1 MAGYIGTQAVS
12 VNTTSATITGDA
24 SIGGDLSLG
33 DSDKAIFGAGSDLQI
48 YHDGSNSYV
57 DDAGTGRL
65 ILRGNDRVMI
75 QKYTGEDMISCLV
88 DGAVKLYHNNAK
100 KFETSASGIT
110 VLGNI
115 ANASGDMA
123 LDTAGDFIIDCAGSI
138 TLDSDG
144 GDVQFKDGGVSIG
157 AVINNN
163 SDFVFRS
170 LVSDK
175 DVLIKGNDGGST
187 ITALTLDMSLA
198 GEAVFN
204 AGAVVNESGIDS
216 NFRVEGVSN
225 TTMLFVDAGTDR
237 VAIGHGTPHAK
248 LDVMGQG
255 TAIDNLSMLIGADE
269 GNAVNPGRTNGA
281 DKACRI
287 GVPHRDTSEQAM
299 ALIVASS
306 TGSTTKNNITIGGG
320 TGVLNGATEIHFNI
334 SDDATTTNGTLRM
347 SIAQAGLV
355 SIGTVPAV
363 GGQLNLKATGDRCVS
378 TMQVNANGDGA
389 ICFFNAIGTG
399 VGNVLV
405 NSSSVTYGTSSD
417 YRLKEN
423 VDYDWDATTRLKQL
437 KPARFNFISDADTT
451 VDGFLAH
458 EAQAVVPESVQGT
471 HNETQTLAN
480 VVLSASNTVLAEN
493 IEQSDWTAGK
503 SATTDEDGNAVA
515 AVYPSDS
522 TWAAEHVVPKMQG
535 IDQSKLV
542 PLLVKTIIELEARI
556 TALEA

>member
-170 LVSDK
+170 LVSNK
-175 DVLIKGNDGGST
+175 DVLIRGNNAGT
-187 ITALTLDMSLA
+187 PITALQLDMS
-198 GEAVFN
+198 
-204 AGAVVNESGIDS
+204 D
-216 NFRVEGVSN
+216 
-225 TTMLFVDAGTDR
+225 D
-237 VAIGHGTPHAK
+237 
-248 LDVMGQG
+248 G
-255 TAIDNLSMLIGADE
+255 TAIFNNHVTIGGE
-269 GNAVNPGRTNGA
+269 TRTTN
-281 DKACRI
+281 I
-287 GVPHRDTSEQAM
+287 NT
-299 ALIVASS
+299 ASS
-306 TGSTTKNNITIGGG
+306 TGTLVMFGGASNKGGTIELSGGNNTGATGSGIVFKTGASTANPAERMRIANSGAVTMPTQPAFLAVPDSDQNNIAVNSDVTVVFSTEKFDQGSDFASNTFTSPV
-320 TGVLNGATEIHFNI
+320 TGKY
-334 SDDATTTNGTLRM
+334 
-347 SIAQAGLV
+347 
-355 SIGTVPAV
+355 
-363 GGQLNLKATGDRCVS
+363 QLNLT
-378 TMQVNANGDGA
+378 
-389 ICFFNAIGTG
+389 I
-399 VGNVLV
+399 L
-405 NSSSVTYGTSSD
+405 
-417 YRLKEN
+417 LLN
-423 VDYDWDATTRLKQL
+423 VD
-437 KPARFNFISDADTT
+437 
-451 VDGFLAH
+451 
-458 EAQAVVPESVQGT
+458 
-471 HNETQTLAN
+471 
-480 VVLSASNTVLAEN
+480 SASNYYYVALNTSNNYISAWIDPDSGQDSAQHSISLSVLADMDA
-493 IEQSDWTAGK
+493 SDTVTAQVRQG
-503 SATTDEDGNAVA
+503 SGTQQTDIDTNSYFSGYLVA
-515 AVYPSDS
+515 
-522 TWAAEHVVPKMQG
+522 
-535 IDQSKLV
+535 
-542 PLLVKTIIELEARI
+542 
-556 TALEA
+556 

>member
-170 LVSDK
+170 LVSNK
-175 DVLIKGNDGGST
+175 DVLIRGNNAGTPITALQLDMSDGGTAIFNNQIKVPNSSVAIGGTADNGFELMVTGGAKITNAGNDSHGQLRLTGTSSGDSELVMSTASNERHIYVDESDSNTLRFSGGNGKNHASDMKINNVGNLAVGGALSKGSGSFKIRHPLEAKKNTHYLVHSFIEGPQADNIYRGKVDLVSGSATQNIDTVAGMSDGTFAALNREVQCFTTNESGWTAIKGSVSGNVLT
-187 ITALTLDMSLA
+187 ITAQEDSCTDTISWMVIGERKDPHMMS
-198 GEAVFN
+198 
-204 AGAVVNESGIDS
+204 
-216 NFRVEGVSN
+216 
-225 TTMLFVDAGTDR
+225 
-237 VAIGHGTPHAK
+237 
-248 LDVMGQG
+248 
-255 TAIDNLSMLIGADE
+255 
-269 GNAVNPGRTNGA
+269 
-281 DKACRI
+281 
-287 GVPHRDTSEQAM
+287 
-299 ALIVASS
+299 
-306 TGSTTKNNITIGGG
+306 
-320 TGVLNGATEIHFNI
+320 
-334 SDDATTTNGTLRM
+334 
-347 SIAQAGLV
+347 
-355 SIGTVPAV
+355 
-363 GGQLNLKATGDRCVS
+363 
-378 TMQVNANGDGA
+378 
-389 ICFFNAIGTG
+389 
-399 VGNVLV
+399 
-405 NSSSVTYGTSSD
+405 
-417 YRLKEN
+417 
-423 VDYDWDATTRLKQL
+423 
-437 KPARFNFISDADTT
+437 
-451 VDGFLAH
+451 AH
-458 EAQAVVPESVQGT
+458 T
-471 HNETQTLAN
+471 
-480 VVLSASNTVLAEN
+480 
-493 IEQSDWTAGK
+493 DWTDSDGK
-503 SATTDEDGNAVA
+503 
-515 AVYPSDS
+515 
-522 TWAAEHVVPKMQG
+522 
-535 IDQSKLV
+535 I
-542 PLLVKTIIELEARI
+542 IIEPELTDGQKSEN
-556 TALEA
+556 TEYDPDCGC